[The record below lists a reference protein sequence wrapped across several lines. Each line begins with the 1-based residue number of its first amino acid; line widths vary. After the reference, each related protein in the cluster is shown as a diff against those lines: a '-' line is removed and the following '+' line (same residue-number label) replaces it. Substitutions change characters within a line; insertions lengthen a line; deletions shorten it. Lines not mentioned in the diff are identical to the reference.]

1 MSPDICM
8 AVNRSPDGE
17 SGPRHNKESSDNG
30 RRSYPSFIR
39 RCWRALMNF
48 EAFVNSYG
56 EIMMGLVVGAL
67 AHFGL
72 RIDKKENLTWR
83 ALLGYTLQL
92 GFIGLLST
100 IIVHFLA
107 IETPEIKIF
116 IAALMAVAG
125 RDAVEYVRDK
135 YKKPIDQAL
144 RDLGSDEG
152 LD

>member
-1 MSPDICM
+1 
-8 AVNRSPDGE
+8 
-17 SGPRHNKESSDNG
+17 
-30 RRSYPSFIR
+30 
-39 RCWRALMNF
+39 
-48 EAFVNSYG
+48 
-56 EIMMGLVVGAL
+56 MMGLVVGAL